1 MLLSDAARSVG
12 GRGLQRRGSI
22 RIGRASI
29 TAGKCSRDVREESA
43 VGFEGHESFKWAFP
57 DDALLGR

>member
-1 MLLSDAARSVG
+1 MLLSDAARSVE
-12 GRGLQRRGSI
+12 GRELQRRESI
-22 RIGRASI
+22 RNGRASI
-29 TAGKCSRDVREESA
+29 TAGKRGRDVSEESA